1 MTDTVKSSSKARILV
16 IIFLS
21 FFLALSYAFIVFLN
35 TRGFDDAVDNIK
47 FIGKEIRTNYIFD
60 DYNKEINKN
69 SLYEYFKK
77 TVDNNKWIKKIDLL
91 IKTEGNKKFV
101 FDKSSDL
108 NTEIPSSG
116 NVTSLNFSI
125 DNYNFKLLYP
135 LEINGQRSLYL
146 YLQGN
151 IYYFFNISFITHVY
165 VGFSIICF
173 LLIAW
178 FFYRQY
184 IKLQNM
190 IKSGKET
197 EKILARKSGNDEI
210 ITRFARSVLLS
221 GSMDE
226 AALYAKEAVE
236 QITGGEY
243 FLAGFIDKNDD
254 SLNLYSGSIKS
265 EKILG
270 ETAVKKKVFDFYG
283 IWGKALTTRRSL
295 YLNTAQGENSLLPG
309 RNGDYSAK
317 AIIAVPAVV
326 KDETVGLIAAAG
338 NDINFTQSDQKDL
351 ERIAGLYAVSIQKD
365 LAFLKVMERE
375 NQFRVA
381 FKTNPD
387 AVLITGFPSGDIV
400 DVNDGFLNITG
411 YSYPEVIG
419 YNSSNLFLWANTKD
433 REQVIRAVDE
443 QDKIINYEMRFRLK
457 SGELLTG
464 LISASKIYLN
474 GKPHMLSI
482 VREIEKLKQ
491 TENELR
497 KERAFLSKVVE
508 TSPAGIIAVEGFSGK
523 ILYANQRTSDIL
535 CLEID
540 EIKKRSFYD
549 EKWDIRDFNFNE
561 IDPSEYI
568 FNLVKKEK
576 RILTDIRHTVIDGN
590 GKRIYLSFNAAPVL
604 GDDGEVEMFVA
615 SLEDVSNEVKTR
627 ESLKEA
633 EERLN
638 SVIGSLPVVLW
649 SVNKKGIITLCRGM
663 GLKPLGVAPDEL
675 VGQSVYQTFET
686 EPQFAEIIEDGLKFR
701 PFTKIIKFRKR
712 YYEVTVSPLHD
723 SLGNPSGVSGVAT
736 DISRRVKMEEEQAI
750 LSSAI
755 EQAAESIVITDNEG
769 NIIYVNP
776 AFENISGYIKE
787 EVLGKNPNILK
798 SGFQGS
804 YFYKD
809 MWKYLLNGKTWDGYL
824 KNKAKDGSY
833 FEEEASISPVFDR
846 TGTIQNFVA
855 VKRDVTQE
863 KIMETQLRKAQ
874 KLEAIGTLA
883 GGIAHD
889 FNNILF
895 PIIGFTE
902 LLSNKKSG
910 NTSEDSRYLENILSA
925 AYRAKELVHQILTF
939 SRQGEEEKR
948 PVKIHVILKEALKLL
963 RASIPSII
971 EINPDIEESSHAVI
985 ADPTKIH
992 QLVMNLG
999 TNAYQA
1005 MEPEGGVLGISLKT
1019 VEIEEN
1025 EKSMGISDNI
1035 IPGKYIKFTVSDTGS
1050 GIPEHI
1056 LERIFDPYFTT
1067 KPQGKGTGLGLA
1079 TVHGIVQ
1086 SSGGYI
1092 KVYSEENTGSSF
1104 NVFFPVASD
1113 TEYFSI
1119 HKPSAEIVGGN
1130 EHILVVD
1137 DEELI
1142 VEVISDMLKDLGYKT
1157 TVRTSSVEALEAFRA
1172 SPELFDLIV
1181 TDHTMP
1187 NMTGV
1192 ALAREIQ
1199 TLKPELPVVICSG
1212 FSEITAGGKNRI
1224 SGISDFIMKPVLKT
1238 DLASSVRDALD
1249 KKERKI

>member
-1 MTDTVKSSSKARILV
+1 MAGTVESSSKARILV

-21 FFLALSYAFIVFLN
+21 FFLFLSYAFVVFLN
-35 TRGFDDAVDNIK
+35 SKGFDNTIENLKFKDN
-47 FIGKEIRTNYIFD
+47 TN
-60 DYNKEINKN
+60 
-69 SLYEYFKK
+69 
-77 TVDNNKWIKKIDLL
+77 
-91 IKTEGNKKFV
+91 
-101 FDKSSDL
+101 
-108 NTEIPSSG
+108 
-116 NVTSLNFSI
+116 
-125 DNYNFKLLYP
+125 
-135 LEINGQRSLYL
+135 
-146 YLQGN
+146 
-151 IYYFFNISFITHVY
+151 YFFNISFITHLY

-173 LLIAW
+173 LLITW

-243 FLAGFIDKNDD
+243 FLAGFIDKNDG

-270 ETAVKKKVFDFYG
+270 ETAVKKKIFDSYG
-283 IWGKALTTRRSL
+283 IWGKALKTRRSL
-295 YLNTAQGENSLLPG
+295 YLNTAQGENSFIPG
-309 RNGDYSAK
+309 RNGDYTAS

-338 NDINFTQSDQKDL
+338 NDISFTQSDQKDL

-365 LAFLKVMERE
+365 HAFLKVMERE

-387 AVLITGFPSGDIV
+387 AVLITGFPDGTIV

-411 YSYPEVIG
+411 YSYSEVID
-419 YNSSNLFLWANTKD
+419 NSTFDLCLWADLAN
-433 REQVIRAVDE
+433 RDE
-443 QDKIINYEMRFRLK
+443 LIAAINERDKIVNYEMQFRLK

-508 TSPAGIIAVEGFSGK
+508 TSPAGIIAVEGSSGR

-535 CLEID
+535 GLDIN
-540 EIKKRSFYD
+540 EIKNRSFYD
-549 EKWDIRDFNFNE
+549 PKWAIRDFNFNE
-561 IDPSEYI
+561 LDPSEYI
-568 FNLVKKEK
+568 FNLVRSEK
-576 RILTDIRHTVIDGN
+576 RILTDIRHTLIDGN

-604 GDDGEVEMFVA
+604 GDDGEVEMFVT
-615 SLEDVSNEVKTR
+615 SLEDVSQEVKTR

-663 GLKPLGVAPDEL
+663 GLKPLGVAPDAL
-675 VGQSVYQTFET
+675 VGQSVFQTFEK

-769 NIIYVNP
+769 HIIYVNP
-776 AFENISGYIKE
+776 AFENISGYTKE

-798 SGFQGS
+798 SGFQGK

-863 KIMETQLRKAQ
+863 KIMENQLRKAQ

-902 LLSNKKSG
+902 LLSNKKTD
-910 NTSEDSRYLENILSA
+910 NISEDSRYLENILSA

-939 SRQGEEEKR
+939 SRQNEEEKR
-948 PVKIHVILKEALKLL
+948 PVKIHVIVKEALKLL

-971 EINPDIEESSHAVI
+971 EINPELEQSDHAVI

-1005 MEPEGGVLGISLKT
+1005 MEPKGGILGITLKV
-1019 VEIEEN
+1019 VEIDKD
-1025 EKSMGISDNI
+1025 EKCMGISENI

-1050 GIPEHI
+1050 GIPDHI

-1092 KVYSEENTGSSF
+1092 KVYSEENVGSSF
-1104 NVFFPVASD
+1104 NVFFPVAAD
-1113 TEYFSI
+1113 TDYFSK
-1119 HKPSAEIVGGN
+1119 HQVSTEIVGGN

-1157 TVRTSSVEALEAFRA
+1157 TVRTSSVEALEVFRA
-1172 SPELFDLIV
+1172 KPDLFDLIV

-1192 ALAREIQ
+1192 ALAREVHCI
-1199 TLKPELPVVICSG
+1199 KPDMPVVICSG
-1212 FSEITAGGKNRI
+1212 FSEIAAGGKSRI

-1238 DLASSVRDALD
+1238 DLAFSVRDALD
-1249 KKERKI
+1249 KKDEHA